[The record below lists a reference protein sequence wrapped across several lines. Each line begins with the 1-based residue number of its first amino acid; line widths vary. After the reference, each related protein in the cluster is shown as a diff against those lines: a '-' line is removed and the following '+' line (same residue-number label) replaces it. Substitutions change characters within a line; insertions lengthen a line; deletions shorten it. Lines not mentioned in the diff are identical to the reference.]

1 MKRWTSDAFN
11 SFRVLADS
19 SYCPKRTVCHARTGE
34 LERLGIIMSEAT
46 NQEASNI
53 PNLAMFLPW
62 NVAYERKEVETN
74 QHGFAE

>member
-1 MKRWTSDAFN
+1 
-11 SFRVLADS
+11 
-19 SYCPKRTVCHARTGE
+19 
-34 LERLGIIMSEAT
+34 MSEAT